1 MRLFIL
7 LILLAFPI
15 AEIYLL
21 IELADEYGWWLL
33 VYLVAITYL
42 GLQLIKGEKQMMS
55 AKMMQSMQAGGNPFK
70 TVMGSAR
77 NLVAGILL
85 VIPGVI
91 TDIIAA
97 ILLLIPIQQAKVDPS
112 ASSYQTNH
120 SGPDGS
126 SFEGRYR
133 KASTRPANDDII
145 EGEYEEIKEPT
156 SDDNVKSIDQ
166 DANK

>member
-33 VYLVAITYL
+33 VYLVVITYL

-70 TVMGSAR
+70 TIMGSAR
-77 NLVAGILL
+77 NLVAGFFI
-85 VIPGVI
+85 G
-91 TDIIAA
+91 DSRCYYRYYRCDFIAY
-97 ILLLIPIQQAKVDPS
+97 
-112 ASSYQTNH
+112 SY
-120 SGPDGS
+120 
-126 SFEGRYR
+126 
-133 KASTRPANDDII
+133 ST
-145 EGEYEEIKEPT
+145 T
-156 SDDNVKSIDQ
+156 
-166 DANK
+166 

>member
-1 MRLFIL
+1 MRLFLL

-21 IELADEYGWWLL
+21 VQLGDEYGWWLL
-33 VYLVAITYL
+33 FYLVVITYL

-70 TVMGSAR
+70 TMMGSAR
-77 NLVAGILL
+77 NLVAGVLL

-91 TDIIAA
+91 TDIIAV
-97 ILLLIPIQQAKVDPS
+97 ILLLIPIQQPKVD
-112 ASSYQTNH
+112 ASTASYQTND

-133 KASTRPANDDII
+133 KANTRPANDDII
-145 EGEYEEIKEPT
+145 EGEYEEIKEPA
-156 SDDNVKSIDQ
+156 SNDNIKSIDK
-166 DANK
+166 DADK